1 MRKIHMLTPLILA
14 LCMFIMMPLASAK
27 MVQVSDLGAYRFV
40 ERMNFFA
47 KSLDPHVSIAEPLH
61 VGRTRPDSPYD
72 IYAIGQKYTVL
83 SLFCNQAGYVSKI
96 TIQTP
101 LNTNKGWNNSIRLC
115 ALAVAAIGA
124 SQSEFKVL
132 FNKKRLASRHSSD
145 VWCGAANRRIV
156 LQTYPLKRTV
166 VLRIT
171 AYDQ

>member
-1 MRKIHMLTPLILA
+1 MRKIRMLTPLILA
-14 LCMFIMMPLASAK
+14 LCMFITMPLASAK

-40 ERMNFFA
+40 DRMNFFA

-101 LNTNKGWNNSIRLC
+101 LNTKEGWHNATRLC

-124 SQSEFKVL
+124 SKSEFEVL
-132 FNKKRLASRHSSD
+132 LNKRLASRHSSD
-145 VWCGAANRRIV
+145 VWCAAANRRIV

>member
-1 MRKIHMLTPLILA
+1 MRKIHMMTPLLLV
-14 LCMFIMMPLASAK
+14 LCMLIMMPLASAK

-47 KSLDPHVSIAEPLH
+47 KALDPPVSIDEPLH
-61 VGRTRPDSPYD
+61 VGMMRPDSPYD
-72 IYAIGQKYTVL
+72 IYATGQKYAVL

-101 LNTNKGWNNSIRLC
+101 LNTKEGWNNATRLC

-124 SQSEFKVL
+124 SKSEFEVL
-132 FNKKRLASRHSSD
+132 FNKRLANRHSSD
-145 VWCGAANRRIV
+145 VWCTAANRRIV
-156 LQTYPLKRTV
+156 LQTYPFKSTA